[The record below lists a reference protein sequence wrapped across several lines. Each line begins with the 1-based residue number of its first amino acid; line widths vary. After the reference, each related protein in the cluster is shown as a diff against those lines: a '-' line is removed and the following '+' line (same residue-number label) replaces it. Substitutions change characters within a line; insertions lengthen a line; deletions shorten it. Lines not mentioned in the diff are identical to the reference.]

1 MDRIILYFFSEEANI
16 DIPKTFQSLKEII
29 SSNFFIDENNIKKIN
44 ICYNN
49 VDSKLLSIN
58 NESDYK
64 SFLKK
69 GIKNI
74 YLDAGQN
81 NEIYEEYLSQKE
93 KKDESGDIKRLNIL
107 MKKDEEYNKLYETK
121 FKKEEKELIEI
132 NELIENLNS
141 IKAEIIKHINK
152 NKKVLEK
159 EHQKIKNEMSELKQK
174 LGIK

>member
-1 MDRIILYFFSEEANI
+1 MDRLILYFFSEEANI
-16 DIPKTFQSLKEII
+16 VIPKTFQSLQEII
-29 SSNFFIDENNIKKIN
+29 SSNFFINENNLKKIN

-49 VDSKLLSIN
+49 IDSKLLSIN

-81 NEIYEEYLSQKE
+81 NEIYEEYLSKKE
-93 KKDESGDIKRLNIL
+93 KKGENEEIKRLNIL
-107 MKKDEEYNKLYETK
+107 MKKDEEYNKL
-121 FKKEEKELIEI
+121 
-132 NELIENLNS
+132 IENLNA

-152 NKKVLEK
+152 NKKVLEN
-159 EHQKIKNEMSELKQK
+159 EHQKIKNEISELKQK